1 MRILPPVFS
10 AWPSIG
16 LQGVLRKVLD
26 VRTGFLKN
34 SENLKSFGFGRKYSS
49 EKFFV
54 KNVGV
59 NSSL

>member
-34 SENLKSFGFGRKYSS
+34 SENLKSFEFGRKCSS
-49 EKFFV
+49 ESV
-54 KNVGV
+54 
-59 NSSL
+59 S